1 MPDGR
6 SGRGATYWWSG
17 QQNTTEQV
25 VIEFDR
31 PERVSRLI
39 YDVEELRAERTQPVT
54 MEPSTD
60 GGETY
65 RAGFV
70 QEYTFSANGSTYQRE
85 NLSFD
90 LHGVT
95 HMRFIVV
102 PARVERVQPTSLRC
116 ASSAERARLAPARG
130 YAQRRSGRAANP
142 STSAL
147 RMPALQI
154 RARSAAPEA
163 PHGQMHRR

>member
-17 QQNTTEQV
+17 RQNTTEQV

-70 QEYTFSANGSTYQRE
+70 QEYTFSPNGSTYQRE
-85 NLSFD
+85 LELRSPRRHSHEIHRGPSKGGAGTAN
-90 LHGVT
+90 
-95 HMRFIVV
+95 I
-102 PARVERVQPTSLRC
+102 TSLR
-116 ASSAERARLAPARG
+116 LFG
-130 YAQRRSGRAANP
+130 
-142 STSAL
+142 
-147 RMPALQI
+147 
-154 RARSAAPEA
+154 
-163 PHGQMHRR
+163 